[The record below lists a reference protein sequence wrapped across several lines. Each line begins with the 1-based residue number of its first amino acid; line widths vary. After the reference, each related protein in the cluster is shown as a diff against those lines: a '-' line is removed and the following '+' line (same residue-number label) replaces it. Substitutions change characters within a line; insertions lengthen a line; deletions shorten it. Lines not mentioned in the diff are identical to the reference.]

1 MAWAGPGLRG
11 LAYVLVPIALVLAHR
26 NVGLATALI
35 GLTALPAAARLRLP
49 RWTWPLL
56 GVVVWLSLTSLWTP
70 SVDDLSW
77 AWRLPL
83 AVLVAVACVLASGQ
97 ARVWERKVFT
107 GAILLGIALLGVEAI
122 SDGAIRDVM
131 PPAERSHRDDVS
143 SARGIGAAILLL
155 PPALLLLRQGG
166 ASVRRTLLVG
176 SVGLLLLG
184 LGVWRFGVIANGL
197 ALAAILAFGALA
209 LAAPRRTVTGLLLA
223 AAASTLLVPL
233 GALALPPPDVIEA
246 MGEGPLSWRQRLL
259 AWRLVADAAQA
270 NVPTLLFGAGQNAAG
285 PLGDAAGTVR
295 FPGTTGAI
303 PRLPSHPH
311 NVVLHLWYEG
321 GLVALGL
328 AATGLAAA
336 AHAAARRAWPRDFAA
351 GAAALGGAWLV
362 AALIEVDLWSGWRW
376 ACLAL
381 AVFGLRLAGA
391 QDVVNPSAARYRSA
405 GSNRV
410 RVPEG

>member
-1 MAWAGPGLRG
+1 MWAGPGLRG
-11 LAYVLVPIALVLAHR
+11 LAYVLLPIALVLAHR

-35 GLTALPAAARLRLP
+35 GLTALPAAARLRPP
-49 RWTWPLL
+49 RWAWPLL
-56 GVVVWLSLTSLWTP
+56 GVVLWLSLTTLWTP
-70 SVDDLSW
+70 SVDDRSW

-83 AVLVAVACVLASGQ
+83 AVLAAVACVLASGQ
-97 ARVWERKVFT
+97 AQAWERKVFT
-107 GAILLGIALLGVEAI
+107 GAILFGIALLGIEALTG
-122 SDGAIRDVM
+122 GAIRDVM

-155 PPALLLLRQGG
+155 PPALLLLRRGG
-166 ASVRRTLLVG
+166 APVHRTLLVG
-176 SVGLLLLG
+176 AVSALLLG

-197 ALAAILAFGALA
+197 ALMMVVIFGALA
-209 LAAPRRTVTGLLLA
+209 LAAPRRTVVGLLLA
-223 AAASTLLVPL
+223 AAACVVLVPL
-233 GALALPPPDVIEA
+233 GALALPPADVIEA

-259 AWRLVADAAQA
+259 AWRLVADAATA
-270 NVPTLLFGAGQNAAG
+270 DLATLLFGAGQNASG
-285 PLGDAAGTVR
+285 PLADAVGTVR
-295 FPGTTGAI
+295 FPGAADAI
-303 PRLPSHPH
+303 PRLPGHPH

-321 GLVALGL
+321 GLVGLGL
-328 AATGLAAA
+328 AAWGLAAA
-336 AHAAARRAWPRDFAA
+336 ARAAARRAWPRGLAA

-362 AALIEVDLWSGWRW
+362 AAVVEVELWSGWRW